1 MERRL
6 WVRSAG
12 ALAGVV
18 AVLLIGACSSDA
30 PAPAPQHTVEFSATG
45 PSGGTA
51 FGRYVF
57 TGQLGSTSETT
68 FSGLPFDL
76 TLPVGYPPAPKLQV
90 SLVGVPP
97 NSRVS
102 CRITVDGQV
111 VAAQTVTAPGQDA
124 VCAAP

>member
-1 MERRL
+1 MGRRQ
-6 WVRSAG
+6 WVRSAAALVG
-12 ALAGVV
+12 AVTIS
-18 AVLLIGACSSDA
+18 LIGACSSDT
-30 PAPAPQHTVEFSATG
+30 PPPAPQHMVEFSATG

-51 FGRYVF
+51 FGRYVMV
-57 TGQLGSTSETT
+57 GQLGSTQQIT
-68 FSGLPFDL
+68 FSGLPFRL
-76 TLPVGYPPAPKLQV
+76 SQPVGYPPQPKLQV
-90 SLVGVPP
+90 SLVGVPA